1 MDCIN
6 CSFLKFRQIPLES
19 YQSSLFPFQ
28 PFYDNVKVKQIFDK
42 KSDEMN
48 KKMSLDDQLEHVK
61 HRVSEQ
67 IAENMKSYGYPAT
80 IGRVIAAI
88 YYAGRALDLDEL
100 AEHTGMSKTRMSQV
114 LREMTSY
121 NLAEKEFVKG
131 SRKDHYTVEEDY
143 YQTFIALFTAN
154 WREVSIRNKKIEQ
167 KIMEELTAIYEDEQA
182 TPEIKAEAENLMEDS
197 KTSIRYF
204 EWIERI
210 VELFDSQEI
219 FKYVPKDPIDE
230 DKKAYRF
237 NN

>member
-1 MDCIN
+1 MT
-6 CSFLKFRQIPLES
+6 
-19 YQSSLFPFQ
+19 
-28 PFYDNVKVKQIFDK
+28 K
-42 KSDEMN
+42 KTE
-48 KKMSLDDQLEHVK
+48 LTEQLEHVK

-121 NLAEKEFVKG
+121 NIAEKAYVKG

-143 YQTFIALFTAN
+143 YQTFITLFTGN
-154 WREVSIRNKKIEQ
+154 WREVTIRNKKTEQ
-167 KIMEELTAIYEDEQA
+167 KISEELHDILNDPEA
-182 TPEIKAEAENLMEDS
+182 TEEIKQEAIHLIEDS
-197 KTSIRYF
+197 KASVRYF

-210 VELFDSQEI
+210 VELFDSHDI
-219 FKYVPKDPIDE
+219 FNYVPKDPLD
-230 DKKAYRF
+230 DNKKAYRF
-237 NN
+237 ND